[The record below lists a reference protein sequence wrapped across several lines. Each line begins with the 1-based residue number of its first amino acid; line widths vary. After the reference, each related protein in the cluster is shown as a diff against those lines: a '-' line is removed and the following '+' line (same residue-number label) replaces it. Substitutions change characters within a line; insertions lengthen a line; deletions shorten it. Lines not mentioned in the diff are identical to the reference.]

1 MRDFGRRGGDRGG
14 DRGGFRGGGSR
25 GFGGGRPRFSRE
37 EDTREKPVKEGDEY
51 EVQITETGSKG
62 DGITR
67 INNFVIFVPGTQ
79 KGDNVKIK
87 IKEVRGRHAV
97 AEVVSGGSA
106 PASEGEGEE
115 ETEGATPAEGGESEA
130 SVEETEET
138 ESTEDDEGGVAA

>member
-1 MRDFGRRGGDRGG
+1 MRDFGRRGG

-25 GFGGGRPRFSRE
+25 GFGGGRPRFRE
-37 EDTREKPVKEGDEY
+37 DDTREKPVKEGDEY

-106 PASEGEGEE
+106 PA
-115 ETEGATPAEGGESEA
+115 AESA
-130 SVEETEET
+130 EETEET
-138 ESTEDDEGGVAA
+138 ESTEPTEGGEPEGEEPEEPAVPEEEEGGVAA

>member
-14 DRGGFRGGGSR
+14 FRGGSSR
-25 GFGGGRPRFSRE
+25 GGFGGGRPRFRE
-37 EDTREKPVKEGDEY
+37 DDTREKPVKEGDEY

-106 PASEGEGEE
+106 PA
-115 ETEGATPAEGGESEA
+115 AEG
-130 SVEETEET
+130 EETEET
-138 ESTEDDEGGVAA
+138 ESAEPAESTEGGEPEGEEPEEPAVPEEEEGGVAA